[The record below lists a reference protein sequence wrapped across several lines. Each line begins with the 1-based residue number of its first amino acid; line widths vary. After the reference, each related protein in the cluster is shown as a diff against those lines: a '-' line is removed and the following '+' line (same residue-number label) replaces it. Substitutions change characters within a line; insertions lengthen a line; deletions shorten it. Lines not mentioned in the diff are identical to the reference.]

1 MQFYF
6 IQKISTFFAKAN
18 KKYLKILLVLLVGAF
33 GIFLIAGTDSSLF
46 DDKQGV
52 DEPIAVAPST
62 ADYENEIEEKV
73 MRLCSSTRGV
83 GKACA
88 VVMLDGEYTAVYAQD
103 SQTSGNGYRNEF
115 VLVGGGANQSPL
127 LIGYKPPDIVGI
139 GIICEGGGDEYVKIE
154 LISLVSATFGI
165 SPSKIYVASAKK

>member
-1 MQFYF
+1 MSNFDKLF
-6 IQKISTFFAKAN
+6 N
-18 KKYLKILLVLLVGAF
+18 KKYLKILLISLVGAL
-33 GIFLIAGTDSSLF
+33 GILLIAGSDGAFLAN
-46 DDKQGV
+46 KQSV
-52 DEPIAVAPST
+52 DEPIVEAPS
-62 ADYENEIEEKV
+62 ASDYEKEIEKKV
-73 MRLCSSTRGV
+73 MHLCSVTRGV
-83 GKACA
+83 GKAYA

-115 VLVGGGANQSPL
+115 VLVGGGTNQSAL

-139 GIICEGGGDEYVKIE
+139 GIICEGGGDEYVKLE